1 MVKEETRKLVEE
13 AAAKMNAA
21 GKSYVVIAGTEREF
35 PMGAT
40 GGKANF
46 VGWLLGFATTEHSLF
61 YKSESEKEYSSFV
74 NGYASGMKQAFDDK

>member
-35 PMGAT
+35 PMQG
-40 GGKANF
+40 
-46 VGWLLGFATTEHSLF
+46 VML
-61 YKSESEKEYSSFV
+61 V
-74 NGYASGMKQAFDDK
+74 